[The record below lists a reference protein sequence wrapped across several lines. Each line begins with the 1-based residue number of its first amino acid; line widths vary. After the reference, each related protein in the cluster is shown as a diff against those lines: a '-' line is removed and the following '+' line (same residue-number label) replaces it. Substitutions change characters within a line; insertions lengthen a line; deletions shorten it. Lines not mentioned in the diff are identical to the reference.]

1 MEVTLTPLHKNIQHL
16 TNEEQLMVKMVVP
29 KEFQD
34 VPTLPPKHLCFVLDT
49 SGSMTSVFS
58 TLIKSVKSGLS
69 KLREEDSVCVICYQ
83 SHVTLMCDW
92 NKCTDAFKKKLEEK
106 LNGLQCH
113 GSTNISGALLKSI
126 EQSMKVPEETV
137 TTIFLTDGQANEG
150 VTDINNLGVMLKK
163 MIPDNTTVH
172 SLGFTADHNPI
183 FLKKIAEACNQGT
196 YVFIENDDVLKGSF
210 VDIIGKTMEVA
221 YQNVKVTLVAD
232 DINFSDAQ
240 TEKDFS
246 TLPLG
251 DLHVGETRRWIVT
264 TKFTKESPTYEIR
277 AKVEGFNVIE
287 VKSEVNFTDTTLERG
302 DDITVNAEVEKRIN
316 LLSASKAVKK
326 ATEFAMKRDFLGAEK
341 ILRHTSANLRGLPT
355 IQQGLNDLARGCS
368 DNTILNTSS
377 HRMTSYQ
384 QSLDTENDSIFTG
397 TPSTGLLG
405 VSPIKTPKKTVVDTF
420 FPPSDNDE
428 EDEDT
433 IIQKP
438 MLKRSIAQQSPLAS
452 APSSFQIPQF
462 EVDSTNESI
471 TED

>member
-16 TNEEQLMVKMVVP
+16 TNEEQLMLKMVVQ
-29 KEFQD
+29 KTFKD
-34 VPTLPPKHLCFVLDT
+34 VPNLPAKHLCFVLDT
-49 SGSMTSVFS
+49 SGSMTGVFS

-69 KLREEDSVCVICYQ
+69 KLREEDSVCVICYN
-83 SHVTLMCDW
+83 STVTLMCEW
-92 NKCTDAFKKKLEEK
+92 NRCTDAFKKTLEEK
-106 LNGLQCH
+106 LNGLRCG
-113 GSTNISGALLKSI
+113 GSTNISGALLKSMD
-126 EQSMKVPEETV
+126 QSMKVPKETV

-172 SLGFTADHNPI
+172 SLGFTAAHNPI
-183 FLKKIAEACNQGT
+183 FLKKVAEACNQGT

-232 DINFSDAQ
+232 EINFSDAQ
-240 TEKDFS
+240 TETDFS
-246 TLPLG
+246 TLSLG

-264 TKFTKESPTYEIR
+264 TKFTKASPGYEIR
-277 AKVEGFNVIE
+277 AKVEAFNVIE
-287 VKSEVNFTDTTLERG
+287 VKPEVNFADVVLSRG
-302 DDITVNAEVEKRIN
+302 DDSTINDEVEKRIN

-326 ATEFAMKRDFLGAEK
+326 ATEFAMNNDFLGAERV
-341 ILRHTSANLRGLPT
+341 LRYTSANLRGLPT
-355 IQQGLNDLARGCS
+355 IQRGLNDLARGCS

-397 TPSTGLLG
+397 APSAGLG
-405 VSPIKTPKKTVVDTF
+405 ISPIRTPRKGIVMNNF
-420 FPPSDNDE
+420 FPPSSDDE
-428 EDEDT
+428 EIT
-433 IIQKP
+433 IQKP
-438 MLKRSIAQQSPLAS
+438 AMSRSTAIQNPPAS
-452 APSSFQIPQF
+452 ASSSFLIPQF
-462 EVDSTNESI
+462 EASSTAESI